1 MSQRRGRSVRAAGGA
16 AVLAMVLWSTPSAY
30 AAGPTLGGIDM
41 VIEGARAGAGV
52 ERSAVATAGEPQAVV
67 LEARGSGRRYIG
79 HARGT
84 MLAV

>member
-1 MSQRRGRSVRAAGGA
+1 MSQRRGWSVRAAGGA

-41 VIEGARAGAGV
+41 VVEGAPGARV
-52 ERSAVATAGEPQAVV
+52 ERSAVATAGERQAVV
-67 LEARGSGRRYIG
+67 LEARGSARRYAG
-79 HARGT
+79 HARGS